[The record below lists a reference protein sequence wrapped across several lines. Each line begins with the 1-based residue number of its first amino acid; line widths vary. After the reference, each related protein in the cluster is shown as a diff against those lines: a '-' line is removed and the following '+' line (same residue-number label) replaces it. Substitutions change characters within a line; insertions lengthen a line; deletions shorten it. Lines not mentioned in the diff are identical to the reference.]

1 MANEEQILIKVD
13 KTTKANMKNANINWS
28 AEIREFIKEKIN
40 EQKNLALAVALT
52 DKIFN
57 SQKKHKSDV
66 TLVIRKLRDERY
78 GANSS

>member
-1 MANEEQILIKVD
+1 MANVEQILVKVD
-13 KTTKANMKNANINWS
+13 KATKVSMKKANINWS

-57 SQKKHKSDV
+57 SQKKSKGDS
-66 TLVIRKLRDERY
+66 TSIIRKFRDERY
-78 GANSS
+78 GAGSG